1 MYIKIVSV
9 FFLYSLI
16 LNSADMNILSQP
28 LSRQLY
34 HLYPAQDDNV
44 DYELSRGWPSPY
56 PRWVRDEITYMYPN
70 EGNPKELIHA
80 YSRRAPNLYMGVGS
94 ERIFIG
100 AALTKALRAIFLDN
114 DPEVT
119 LFNRVNIALLAV
131 CNDMDDCLELRLLSG
146 LEIWKSRAKNYDKN
160 NPDIG
165 LLSRY
170 VSYLHDSEVF
180 AWWNDNV
187 RSKKIINAGKPG
199 TNELLVAMHENNKK
213 YFEEANYLY
222 DKNLFAHVHQL
233 AKSGNMVALHMNL
246 AGKKSFAMLL
256 KQLRDL
262 GIDVDLFDISNAWES
277 KKNYLKEENVNQLG
291 KLLTSSSTTILCTVF
306 WTDLNEWYSHAM
318 GGRRQDDLRFWHYF
332 SLPPDRFQNQTLYQA
347 ILEEIKNSTGESYT
361 LKD

>member
-1 MYIKIVSV
+1 ML
-9 FFLYSLI
+9 FLYSLL
-16 LNSADMNILSQP
+16 LNSADMNNLSQP
-28 LSRQLY
+28 LSIQLNRF
-34 HLYPAQDDNV
+34 YPAQDDNV
-44 DYELSRGWPSPY
+44 DYKLADGWPNPY

-80 YSRRAPNLYMGVGS
+80 YSQRAPNIYMGVGS

-114 DPEVT
+114 DPEAT

-131 CNDMDDCLELRLLSG
+131 CNDMDDCLDLRLSSDFKA
-146 LEIWKSRAKNYDKN
+146 WKYRAEVYNKH
-160 NPDIG
+160 NPDMG

-170 VSYLHDSEVF
+170 VSYLLNSEVF
-180 AWWNDNV
+180 AWWKDNV

-199 TNELLVAMHENNKK
+199 TNELLVAMHENSKK

-222 DKNLFAHVHQL
+222 DKNLFAHVQQL
-233 AKSGNMVALHMNL
+233 AKSGNMVALHMDL
-246 AGKKSFAMLL
+246 AGKKSLPMLL
-256 KQLRDL
+256 EQLRDL

-291 KLLTSSSTTILCTVF
+291 KLLANTSTTILCTVF
-306 WTDLNEWYSHAM
+306 WTDLNEWQSHAM
-318 GGRRQDDLRFWHYF
+318 SGRRQDDLRFWHYF

-347 ILEEIKNSTGESYT
+347 ILEEIKNSTGESYK